1 MNIHASYF
9 ALSPAFNP
17 FYLLDKWLNPSRHR
31 RTVSLHGHA
40 LVTGWTERAQRAM
53 QQRSSPLVV
62 EMQLY
67 FSCVVK
73 KRVIF
78 HDHAKLDLVD
88 VSEWLRVGF
97 RPVQSASCDPDEF
110 ARNYPVQRPFD
121 SCAAAKMNPRWLLID
136 YKNGSF
142 VGEFGL

>member
-17 FYLLDKWLNPSRHR
+17 FYLLDKWRNPYRYQHTINLR
-31 RTVSLHGHA
+31 GHA
-40 LVTGWTERAQRAM
+40 LAISWTQRAQRAM
-53 QQRSSPLVV
+53 QERSLPLIV

-78 HDHAKLDLVD
+78 HDHAEFDLVG

-121 SCAAAKMNPRWLLID
+121 SYAAAKMNPRWLLID
-136 YKNGSF
+136 YKNDSF